1 MKIRN
6 SKATDVN
13 EKLGLLEYG
22 AYTVDRVG
30 QNFKT
35 ALSGVFGGLV
45 VSTYLG
51 LSEAA
56 YLTYTSIAFVLSFWD
71 IFNDIL
77 VGNVID
83 RRRKSHPRWGRFKPM
98 LL

>member
-51 LSEAA
+51 LSESA

-71 IFNDIL
+71 IFAKVL
-77 VGNVID
+77 
-83 RRRKSHPRWGRFKPM
+83 GRIAMAMGK
-98 LL
+98 